1 MDTAHIH
8 LLVNHLPVIGSFLGA
23 LVLAHGLYAKSD
35 ATKIAAYNVLMLSSI
50 GAAIAY
56 FTGEGAEE
64 AVEGISGVLESRI
77 EAHEEF
83 AMIALVTLSILG
95 VAALVANYLTLRKP
109 KLTTKTAIVML
120 LLAFTSFGVA
130 AWTGYLGGQIR
141 HTELNADGV
150 APLGGEQGMPLQG
163 GAVEEDND

>member
-1 MDTAHIH
+1 MDSAHIH

-23 LVLAHGLYAKSD
+23 MVLAHGLYAKSD

-56 FTGEGAEE
+56 FTGEGAEK

-83 AMIALVTLSILG
+83 AMIGLITLCILG

-109 KLTTKTAIVML
+109 KLTTKTAIVVL

-141 HTELNADGV
+141 HTELNADRV

-163 GAVEEDND
+163 RDVEEDND